1 MKIFEDNV
9 LKSCGGIPPPPPPP
23 RVSTEKRQ
31 YFAIISRNIYFYPQ
45 IWYHWKASEK
55 LDKLV
60 YDC

>member
-9 LKSCGGIPPPPPPP
+9 LKSCGGIHPP

-31 YFAIISRNIYFYPQ
+31 YFAIISRNIYFCPQ
-45 IWYHWKASEK
+45 IWDHWKASEK

>member
-9 LKSCGGIPPPPPPP
+9 LKSCGGIHPPPPSGLH
-23 RVSTEKRQ
+23 REKTI
-31 YFAIISRNIYFYPQ
+31 FAIILRNIYFCPQ
-45 IWYHWKASEK
+45 IWYHWKASFK